1 MLVIFPIPVRNIIIR
16 GVTWLFYISV
26 SMFYSLAYWNYFF
39 LNLVFRKLFLSR
51 CVLNYAESGRFY
63 GDLVEDGVREA
74 GLRDADSEEKRTRK
88 TGGLGGL
95 FFGGWRHFVLRA
107 REC

>member
-1 MLVIFPIPVRNIIIR
+1 MVVF
-16 GVTWLFYISV
+16 ISLYPCFTLSRIGTISSSIWFSV
-26 SMFYSLAYWNYFF
+26 N
-39 LNLVFRKLFLSR
+39 LFLSR
-51 CVLNYAESGRFY
+51 CVLNYAKIGRFY

-95 FFGGWRHFVLRA
+95 FFGGWRHFV
-107 REC
+107 